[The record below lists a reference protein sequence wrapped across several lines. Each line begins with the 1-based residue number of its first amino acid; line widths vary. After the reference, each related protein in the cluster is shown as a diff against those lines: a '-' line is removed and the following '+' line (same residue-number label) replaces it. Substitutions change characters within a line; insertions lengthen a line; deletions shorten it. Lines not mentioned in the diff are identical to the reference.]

1 MIDIVTQS
9 KQYRVQI
16 NLWRALTQCA
26 ESVRFAHYLLCDVF
40 KLISLSRLSKLEY
53 VVSDAKLVQQQ
64 HINKT
69 IDID

>member
-53 VVSDAKLVQQQ
+53 VGSDAKPVQQQ
-64 HINKT
+64 PINKT
-69 IDID
+69 IDMD